1 MGLGS
6 QTSASES
13 QQQSR
18 LSATVPHP
26 APPSDTTAGDAAAS
40 DHAAGSSREGDTV
53 QGNGGTVVSV
63 GVRDT
68 CRTTDDVALRDDAAT
83 SGGVHDVSAGA
94 DAATS
99 EGVHDVSARADAATG
114 AGVLDV
120 PASDD
125 VATRGCTVDVA
136 VIGACHSQRPF
147 LDGNCCG
154 EAHFQ

>member
-26 APPSDTTAGDAAAS
+26 APPADTTAGDAAAS
-40 DHAAGSSREGDTV
+40 DHAAGSSREGDAV

-83 SGGVHDVSAGA
+83 SGGVHDVSAG
-94 DAATS
+94 
-99 EGVHDVSARADAATG
+99 ADAATG

-154 EAHFQ
+154 EAHLQ